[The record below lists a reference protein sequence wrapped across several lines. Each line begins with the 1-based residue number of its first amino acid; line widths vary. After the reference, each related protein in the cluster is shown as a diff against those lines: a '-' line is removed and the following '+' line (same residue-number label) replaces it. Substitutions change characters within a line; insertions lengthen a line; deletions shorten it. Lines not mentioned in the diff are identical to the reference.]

1 MKLPVFWENLIKELG
16 DKTKPLSG
24 RDKWLLLFLFG
35 LLLAVIVFPMDKKE
49 EKEERQGAQ
58 QVQAASGV
66 EQKMSVSQYE
76 AYLSAQ
82 LKRILEEMDG
92 AGQVEAWVTLECGE
106 EQVLYQEKNSKSS
119 VLEEADSVGG
129 TRTQEERE
137 VEQTTLLDG
146 EGEPYIIKTM
156 QPKIEGVLVLS
167 EGAEDREIKKNIM
180 EAVQVL
186 FGIDVHRIKVAK
198 KRVEE

>member
-1 MKLPVFWENLIKELG
+1 MKLPVFLENLIKELG

-24 RDKWLLLFLFG
+24 RDKWLLFFLFG

-49 EKEERQGAQ
+49 EKQAEDVQ
-58 QVQAASGV
+58 QVQVSSEV
-66 EQKMSVSQYE
+66 QSKMSVSQYE

-82 LKRILEEMDG
+82 LKTILEEMEG
-92 AGQVEAWVTLECGE
+92 AGQVEAWVTLESGE
-106 EQVLYQEKNSKSS
+106 EKVLYQEKNSSFS

-129 TRTQEERE
+129 TRREESQEAER
-137 VEQTTLLDG
+137 TTLLDK

-156 QPKIEGVLVLS
+156 QPKIEGVFVLA
-167 EGAEDREIKKNIM
+167 EGAEDREVKKNIM

-186 FGIDVHRIKVAK
+186 FGVDVHRIKVAK
-198 KRVEE
+198 KKVEE